1 MKRTQQ
7 GTSEGALVMIL
18 GMILGA
24 LLAFVVLEYGTRQ
37 QQKGVRM
44 MTPPDPSHPTPK
56 TIFNGNGFV
65 KENVS

>member
-1 MKRTQQ
+1 MKRDNS

-37 QQKGVRM
+37 QQKGAAM
-44 MTPPDPSHPTPK
+44 MTPPPPRDPNPK
-56 TIFNGNGFV
+56 IIYQKRGA
-65 KENVS
+65 